1 MSYDFSKAVDALL
14 NNGESGL
21 KKKQAA
27 VSCIEGFSSTLQK
40 MLSER
45 YCAKFQVYSMP
56 SRETND
62 ESSFSLSSILGQPQ
76 SKTKSDVLIKV
87 EGEGKSKRNFK
98 LFSYE
103 FDAVS
108 GMPVTLRYNEGSVS
122 CADITLLCKALEGV
136 VAEQAVSLVEWCRS

>member
-14 NNGESGL
+14 DSGESGL
-21 KKKQAA
+21 EKKVAA
-27 VSCIEGFSSTLQK
+27 VSCIEGFTSTLQK

-45 YCAKFQVYSMP
+45 YHVKFKIYCMP
-56 SRETND
+56 SREAD
-62 ESSFSLSSILGQPQ
+62 DGSSFSLCSILGQTQ

-87 EGEGKSKRNFK
+87 EGEGLNKSHFK

-122 CADITLLCKALEGV
+122 CADISLLCKALEDV